1 MAKRK
6 RGDQRPFRPEALDR
20 YAVAAL
26 YARLLPGQ
34 RIWRYTVTVP
44 LEQIKPTRKQKATPR
59 DENQLRRMLVRHFG
73 GVTLPPPSPGYGL
86 RDPDRPESEPESNYN
101 ASFVVLASP
110 GPAADRYFRAL
121 RNELQDALDEGVIL
135 VERQVVWIP

>member
-6 RGDQRPFRPEALDR
+6 RAEQRPFRPEALDR
-20 YAVAAL
+20 YAAAGL
-26 YARLLPGQ
+26 PARLLPGQ
-34 RIWRYTVTVP
+34 GVWRYTLTVP

-59 DENQLRRMLVRHFG
+59 DQNQLRRMLVRHFC

-86 RDPDRPESEPESNYN
+86 RDPDHPEHVPEQNYN

-121 RNELQDALDEGVIL
+121 RKELQDALDEGVIL